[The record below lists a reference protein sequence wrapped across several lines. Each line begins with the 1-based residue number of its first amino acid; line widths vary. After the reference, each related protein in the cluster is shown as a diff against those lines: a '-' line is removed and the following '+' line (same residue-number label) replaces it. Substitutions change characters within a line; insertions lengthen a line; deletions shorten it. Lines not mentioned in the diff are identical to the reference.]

1 MSTEIRKKKDKN
13 KIIGLVLFGLGV
25 IFLLGVNFIDFLFT
39 LWPLILIAIGWKI
52 LRDTKRVRSK
62 HDYEDSNRSSEDSSK
77 PSYEQ
82 KSSRGFSTESTDDR
96 FDHSAFIGDTSIR
109 ITTKNF
115 QGGNASSVIGDIHV
129 NLSEIDFEPGE
140 RYLRFS
146 TVIGDSNIT
155 LPKDFAFNIT
165 GSSVI
170 GDIHI
175 FGQMAEGI
183 FRNLSY
189 KTQNYSTEE
198 KKIKIF
204 VSSVIGDIHI
214 T

>member
-1 MSTEIRKKKDKN
+1 MSTKNRTIRDRN
-13 KIIGLVLFGLGV
+13 KIFGIVLVGLGV
-25 IFLLGVNFIDFLFT
+25 IFLFGDNFFDFLVS
-39 LWPLILIAIGWKI
+39 LWPLFLIAIGWKI
-52 LRDTKRVRSK
+52 LRDTKKDQAK
-62 HDYEDSNRSSEDSSK
+62 HDYEDSNKSSSEKGSPKDFSS
-77 PSYEQ
+77 
-82 KSSRGFSTESTDDR
+82 ESQDDR
-96 FDHSAFIGDTSIR
+96 FDHSAIIGDTSIR

-129 NLSEIDFEPGE
+129 NFSEIDFDKGE
-140 RYLRFS
+140 RDMRFS

-155 LPKDFAFNIT
+155 LPKDFAFYIT
-165 GSSVI
+165 GNSVI
-170 GDIHI
+170 GNIHI
-175 FGQMAEGI
+175 FGQKAEGF

-189 KTQNYSTEE
+189 KSQNYDSKE

>member
-1 MSTEIRKKKDKN
+1 MNTEIPKKKDRN
-13 KIIGLVLFGLGV
+13 KIIGLVLVGLGV
-25 IFLLGVNFIDFLFT
+25 IFLMEILFGSNLIDFLFT

-52 LRDTKRVRSK
+52 LRDTKHNQTK
-62 HDYEDSNRSSEDSSK
+62 HEYEDANKSSSK
-77 PSYEQ
+77 K
-82 KSSRGFSTESTDDR
+82 KSSKDFSTESQEDR
-96 FDHSAFIGDTSIR
+96 FDYSVFIGDTSIR

-129 NLSEIDFEPGE
+129 NLSEIDFAPGE
-140 RYLRFS
+140 RNLRFS

-175 FGQMAEGI
+175 FGQKAEGI

-189 KTQNYSTEE
+189 KSQNYDAEE